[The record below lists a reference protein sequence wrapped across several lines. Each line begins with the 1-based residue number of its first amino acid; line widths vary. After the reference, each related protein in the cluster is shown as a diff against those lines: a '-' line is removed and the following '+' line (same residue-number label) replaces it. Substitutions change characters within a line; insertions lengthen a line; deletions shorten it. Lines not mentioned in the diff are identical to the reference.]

1 MIIITE
7 NNYKPLNQIVKTNSP
22 NIIFY
27 PNIFDKK
34 TNISLTDILKS
45 LQFDKNSQIC
55 FSDFSVCLP
64 VFLQYIKTD
73 LEKIAGCS
81 FDYCLLTKYNGSD
94 TRIPYENNVYD
105 KNSITSLFFFGDTRK
120 IEYNDIKCF
129 DITGG
134 SLLIEKENVKPF
146 WNKML
151 QDNISKISFSI
162 LFKKTNT
169 DLSSIYLN
177 NKHREQ
183 FASIVKNGIKKI
195 HNQNDNSIDF
205 NIIEKYINI
214 DKLIGKGDWGNVF
227 SVYSKS
233 KHNFAIK
240 MSRITKDDLQDPFS
254 DSSSS
259 WYEIFILKNIIK
271 KIILNNICPNFP
283 LFIDTCLCNKYDFT
297 FRKGNQSH
305 PSVMIAIELGNGDL
319 SDFLKFTSP
328 SDNELYSALF
338 QIMAAVHAIQIT
350 GQILNNDIKSKN
362 ILYYNV
368 KAGGYWHYKIDEHD
382 FYVPNY
388 GKMFILN
395 DFGVSSLYN
404 PNFRI
409 YKNKQ
414 QYLFNLGS
422 RYAININ
429 ETFSPINAESEFI
442 DIIKWSN
449 NQTSNGVTYKLN
461 RKTNEIVTSNIFL
474 SPTQKSYLVKKG
486 ITTDTTKYDFFQHP
500 TVIPPFEFYNDTQD
514 TLRMF
519 VGGKRTTQKGNHK
532 LNNSV
537 SQSFQ
542 NAIKP
547 YLGNAENSKEK
558 NFSNNTY
565 HVLAGSFIKKFF
577 TETHNFKLTPLGDK
591 INYFNMNKSIYK

>member
-1 MIIITE
+1 M
-7 NNYKPLNQIVKTNSP
+7 
-22 NIIFY
+22 
-27 PNIFDKK
+27 
-34 TNISLTDILKS
+34 
-45 LQFDKNSQIC
+45 
-55 FSDFSVCLP
+55 
-64 VFLQYIKTD
+64 
-73 LEKIAGCS
+73 
-81 FDYCLLTKYNGSD
+81 
-94 TRIPYENNVYD
+94 
-105 KNSITSLFFFGDTRK
+105 
-120 IEYNDIKCF
+120 
-129 DITGG
+129 
-134 SLLIEKENVKPF
+134 
-146 WNKML
+146 
-151 QDNISKISFSI
+151 
-162 LFKKTNT
+162 
-169 DLSSIYLN
+169 N

-195 HNQNDNSIDF
+195 HNQTDNSVDF

-297 FRKGNQSH
+297 FRKGNQCH

-368 KAGGYWHYKIDEHD
+368 KAGGYWHYKIDEHN

-404 PNFRI
+404 ADFRI

-414 QYLFNLGS
+414 QNLFNLGS

-442 DIIKWSN
+442 DNIKWSN

-486 ITTDTTKYDFFQHP
+486 ITTDPTKFDFFQHP

-547 YLGNAENSKEK
+547 YLGNTENTKEK
-558 NFSNNTY
+558 SFSNHTY